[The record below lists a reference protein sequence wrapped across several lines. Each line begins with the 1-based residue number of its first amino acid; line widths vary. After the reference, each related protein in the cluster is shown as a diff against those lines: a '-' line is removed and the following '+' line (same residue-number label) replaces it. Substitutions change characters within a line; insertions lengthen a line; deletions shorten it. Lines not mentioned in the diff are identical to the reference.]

1 MAIVVFFLPLTLNP
15 TETEGEECSLPL
27 ERSGTWHDSQ
37 NYLLWLLLRD
47 AQSRAHMASKWM
59 ARQEGTRKMGTKQ
72 EREMDGENAAIQHQ
86 IELLRGELKRKQ
98 KELDELLMRSETLH
112 PSAHGALQAQLEEE
126 IEQLQ
131 VELNSLTV
139 VAR

>member
-1 MAIVVFFLPLTLNP
+1 
-15 TETEGEECSLPL
+15 
-27 ERSGTWHDSQ
+27 
-37 NYLLWLLLRD
+37 
-47 AQSRAHMASKWM
+47 
-59 ARQEGTRKMGTKQ
+59 MGTKQ
-72 EREMDGENAAIQHQ
+72 ERELDEENAATQHQ

-112 PSAHGALQAQLEEE
+112 PSAHGALQGQLEEE

-139 VAR
+139 VAG